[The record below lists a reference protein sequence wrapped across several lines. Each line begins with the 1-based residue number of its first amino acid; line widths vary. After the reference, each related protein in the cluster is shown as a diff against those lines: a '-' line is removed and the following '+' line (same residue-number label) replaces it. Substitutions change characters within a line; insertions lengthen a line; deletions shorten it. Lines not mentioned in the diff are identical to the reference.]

1 MPLGSPL
8 IHCLCV
14 VNDCD
19 EPVAVLPNVENHVSL
34 YVVGIF
40 ERAANFRKIV
50 SSNLFDDNHAC
61 FDHVRCIWVLLY
73 GLVQMLARD
82 ATDGR
87 LACPRGQSSFR
98 ASCEILGAFGPTG

>member
-8 IHCLCV
+8 THCLCV

-50 SSNLFDDNHAC
+50 PSNLFDDNHAC
-61 FDHVRCIWVLLY
+61 FDLVAASGYCCMAWCRCLRVTPQTA
-73 GLVQMLARD
+73 G
-82 ATDGR
+82 
-87 LACPRGQSSFR
+87 
-98 ASCEILGAFGPTG
+98 